1 MFKKIIYLFL
11 LVFFVT
17 SCGGTFDNVKRGL
30 TGAKKQSTDEFL
42 IQKKDPLILPP
53 DYENLP
59 SPDEVTS
66 SNEDI
71 LYLEGLLKEK
81 DAKIQDMD
89 ETIRDLNASKTE
101 LFLRNLELKR
111 ENRMMRI

>member
-30 TGAKKQSTDEFL
+30 TGAKKQSTDDFL

-59 SPDEVTS
+59 SPDEATS

-71 LYLEGLLKEK
+71 SIFEKTLDMSSEEDSSTSRSTEESILK
-81 DAKIQDMD
+81 KI
-89 ETIRDLNASKTE
+89 RRK
-101 LFLRNLELKR
+101 
-111 ENRMMRI
+111 